1 MSVRAFSDVVAGS
14 TSVAFLKGGD
24 RNPPLRFFQ
33 INTKISCGKS
43 EEVLKI
49 PENSPN
55 KWNIKIREIVSN
67 LSLSTERKYWT
78 VLSANVCNICVS
90 IQKLQYMICKKQS
103 GRLRKLKFFSF
114 FGKFALPEERG
125 CEKFFVV

>member
-55 KWNIKIREIVSN
+55 KWNIKIREISSN
-67 LSLSTERKYWT
+67 LSLYTYRKKI
-78 VLSANVCNICVS
+78 LDSFVS
-90 IQKLQYMICKKQS
+90 QCLQY
-103 GRLRKLKFFSF
+103 LRFHPKVTVY
-114 FGKFALPEERG
+114 AL
-125 CEKFFVV
+125 